1 MTAAKTNTY
10 STALNMRAPLRADV
24 SMMMGKPAA
33 TSSARNYMGLAS
45 SKSVSAKLNYNK
57 MLATDA
63 RRSTL
68 VRMQAGGASAMPMP
82 SDPLGDIMGELG
94 KVQKDVAEKIMN

>member
-24 SMMMGKPAA
+24 SMMMSKPAA

-57 MLATDA
+57 MLATDG
-63 RRSTL
+63 RRGTL
-68 VRMQAGGASAMPMP
+68 LRMQAGGAAAMPMP
-82 SDPLGDIMGELG
+82 SDPLGNAAAELD
-94 KVQKDVAEKIMN
+94 KLQKEAE